1 MKAVIQRVL
10 KASVTVSDEIVG
22 SIQHGLCVL
31 VGISRDDTE
40 KDMEYIA
47 RKILSIRLFE
57 NAEDTASSGKWN
69 KSVVDRDFE
78 VLCVS
83 QFTLQSTLKGNKPDF
98 HLAMSSEQSKEFYL
112 KFLDLLKKSYKP
124 EKIQDGR
131 FGAYMKVDIQNDGPV
146 TILLDSKKTNE
157 KNELQ

>member
-10 KASVTVSDEIVG
+10 RASVTVSGEIVG
-22 SIQHGLCVL
+22 SIENGLCVL
-31 VGISRDDTE
+31 VGIARDDTD
-40 KDMEYIA
+40 KDMEYIV
-47 RKILSIRLFE
+47 RKILNLRIFE
-57 NAEDTASSGKWN
+57 NADDSGKWD
-69 KSVVDRDFE
+69 KSVMDRNFA

-98 HLAMSSEQSKEFYL
+98 HLAMASDKSKEFYE
-112 KFLDLLKKSYKP
+112 KFLEKMKSSYKP

-146 TILLDSKKTNE
+146 TIILESKKDTKQDE
-157 KNELQ
+157 